1 MYKCRHFGIK
11 ELVSKQVYEYFTKL
25 YGESFC
31 WRFFSEQELRDL
43 DTIRDY
49 HGQEIIINNWAS
61 GGSFS
66 QCGFRSNMDPM
77 VKGKTTLYCSS
88 HMMGKAFDLHSS
100 DIKKLYKDVETLYN
114 LGKLQAIKRIESP
127 NSTKYGWC
135 HVDSFQTT
143 CKGLEVFTA

>member
-66 QCGFRSNMDPM
+66 QCGLRSNVDPL
-77 VKGKTTLYCSS
+77 VKSKTTPYCSG
-88 HMMGKAFDLHSS
+88 HTLGKAFDLHSS
-100 DIKKLYKDVETLYN
+100 DCHKLYKDVDYLMKN
-114 LGKLQAIKRIESP
+114 GKLKALKRIESP
-127 NSTKYGWC
+127 VSTKYGWC
-135 HVDSFQTT
+135 HVDSLQTLNGQIEYF
-143 CKGLEVFTA
+143 KG